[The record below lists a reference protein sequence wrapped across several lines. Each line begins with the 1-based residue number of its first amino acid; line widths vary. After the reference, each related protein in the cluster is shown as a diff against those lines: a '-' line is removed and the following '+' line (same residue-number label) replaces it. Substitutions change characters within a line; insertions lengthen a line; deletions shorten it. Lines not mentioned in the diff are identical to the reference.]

1 MKLITYLTFAGN
13 CEEALNFYRET
24 LGAEVLQLSRMGEGQ
39 MEVPESAKGKVMHA
53 RLKIGENMLYMS
65 DNFDPSS
72 VKQGNNVSLSL
83 DMDNLS
89 QTESLFNNL
98 SAGGTITQPLQDT
111 FWGARFGMFTDKFCI
126 HWMMN
131 CELSERSART
141 PLETPLEKK
150 EASLN

>member
-13 CEEALNFYRET
+13 CEEALNFYKET
-24 LGAEVLQLSRMGEGQ
+24 LGGEVLQLSHMGEGQ
-39 MEVPESAKGKVMHA
+39 MEVPESVKGKVMHA
-53 RLKIGENMLYMS
+53 RLKIGENVLYMA
-65 DNFDPSS
+65 DNFDPPS

-83 DMDNLS
+83 DMDNLA
-89 QTESLFNNL
+89 QTESLFNKL

-111 FWGARFGMFTDKFCI
+111 FWGARFGMFTDKFGI

-131 CELSERSART
+131 CELSER
-141 PLETPLEKK
+141 TPLEKK